1 MRIGELADAVGV
13 NPKTIRFYETIGLL
27 PAPQRLPSGY
37 RDYNDD
43 DLQRLVFVRT
53 AQRLGLPLSDIGEI
67 LAFKERGETPCGYV
81 RAVLT
86 RQVAE
91 LDDRIGE
98 LVALRDQLRALQTV
112 TRDLP
117 PQDGRYCE
125 IIEHAQALTSPD
137 TNEPGR
143 AIAETRTSHR
153 ARPHQR
159 QEAAPPA

>member
-13 NPKTIRFYETIGLL
+13 NPKTIRFYESTGLL
-27 PAPQRLPSGY
+27 PAPGRLPSGY
-37 RDYNDD
+37 RDYSEN

-67 LAFKERGETPCGYV
+67 LAFKDRGETPCGYV

-91 LDDRIGE
+91 LDDRIRE
-98 LVALRDQLRALQTV
+98 LAALRDQLRALQTA
-112 TRDLP
+112 TRELP
-117 PQDGRYCE
+117 PQDGRYCG
-125 IIEHAQALTSPD
+125 IIEHDQALTSPD
-137 TNEPGR
+137 TNELGS
-143 AIAETRTSHR
+143 AIAHTRTSHR

-159 QEAAPPA
+159 REAAPPA

>member
-27 PAPQRLPSGY
+27 PAPRRLPSGY
-37 RDYNDD
+37 RDYSED
-43 DLQRLVFVRT
+43 DLQRVVFVRT

-81 RAVLT
+81 RAVLA

-98 LVALRDQLRALQTV
+98 LIALRDQLRALQAA

-117 PQDGRYCE
+117 PQDGRYCGV
-125 IIEHAQALTSPD
+125 IEHAQALTSPD
-137 TNEPGR
+137 TNESGS
-143 AIAETRTSHR
+143 AIAGITTSHR
-153 ARPHQR
+153 ARAHR
-159 QEAAPPA
+159 RRGAAPSA